1 MNITKGCD
9 FLRVALYIRT
19 STENQA
25 ESITLQTEELKRY
38 CKIKDYEIVEIYKD
52 FGFTGKNTKRPA
64 FSVMLQ
70 DAEEKKFDM
79 ILVTK
84 IDRFARSVLDLLL
97 TVEKLQEYEIQ
108 FAATSQPI
116 DTSSAMGRLTLQI
129 MGAFA
134 EFERTIIRERMET
147 GRKAAARNGTICN
160 RPRKD
165 ISKTKVINLLEK
177 DLSANAIAKFME
189 VDTATI
195 TNRLAEWGYVYKNG
209 QWIKQR
215 ND

>member
-1 MNITKGCD
+1 M
-9 FLRVALYIRT
+9 RVALYIRT

-25 ESITLQTEELKRY
+25 ESIKLQTEELNRY
-38 CKIKDYEIVEIYKD
+38 CQIKGYEVFEKYTD

-64 FSVMLQ
+64 FSQMLH
-70 DAEEKKFDM
+70 DAAEKKFDM

-147 GRKAAARNGTICN
+147 GRKAAARNGTVCN

-195 TNRLAEWGYVYKNG
+195 TNRLTEWGYVYKDG
-209 QWIKQR
+209 QWVKREVFI
-215 ND
+215 